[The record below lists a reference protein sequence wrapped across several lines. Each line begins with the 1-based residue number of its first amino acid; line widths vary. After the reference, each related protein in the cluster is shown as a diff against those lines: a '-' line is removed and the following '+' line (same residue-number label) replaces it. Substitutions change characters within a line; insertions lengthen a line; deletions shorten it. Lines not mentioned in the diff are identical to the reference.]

1 MRGWFGTVPWRTLN
15 IGMGSNHQQRQATLS
30 WLFVGLLFV
39 LCGALGVLQ
48 YRWIGEVSIAARDR
62 MHASLQAGL
71 DRVSRD
77 FQAELTAACR
87 AIAPEDAVDP
97 AKITAQVAARYAAW
111 KGSGHQA
118 QMFRA
123 VGVASRQ
130 DDAIVLRLAGA
141 DGRLETAPW
150 PDEWKAMHEFLQ
162 EMPVRESR
170 GRRGGMPG
178 AEPGTA
184 FELPVFN
191 TLPPMPGFSERD
203 AQRRGIDW
211 LVFDLNLKYVGGVV
225 LPELLQRH
233 LGAAGTLEYQFEIVP
248 RGSQT
253 ALYSS
258 DPDPQSRIAA
268 NADASA
274 GIFDVSPDMLR
285 PRGRGGR
292 GFGLDGPRGPGGPGG
307 ARWDLFVRHR
317 SGSLEAVVAGT
328 RQRNLAVTAGVL
340 LLIIASAAALIRFTR
355 RAQRLAEL
363 QMNFVAGVSHELRTP
378 LTVINTAAYNL
389 QSSVSRN
396 PEQVAKYGALIR
408 QESGRLKELVEQV
421 LSFAGSKAGR
431 ITQEAQPLAVE
442 EILEASMD
450 ATRTAL
456 ESGHFVLEK
465 HIAPGLPLIAGD
477 PRALQ
482 HALQNLLSNAV
493 KYGAG
498 NGASNWIG
506 VSAAESHEGGR
517 AMIEIRV
524 ADHGPGI
531 PADEQ
536 KQIFDPFFRGKR
548 ALQDQ
553 VHGTGLG
560 LTLVKEIV
568 TAHRGTIVV
577 RSQPETGTEFVVRLP
592 VAPKEYQDEFAN
604 STSRG

>member
-1 MRGWFGTVPWRTLN
+1 MSVNF
-15 IGMGSNHQQRQATLS
+15 QQRQTALS
-30 WLFVGLLFV
+30 WLFVGVLFV
-39 LCGALGVLQ
+39 LCGALGLLQ
-48 YRWIGEVSIAARDR
+48 YRWIGEVSIAARAR

-77 FQAELTAACR
+77 FQAELTSACR
-87 AIAPEDAVDP
+87 AIAPEDAVDA
-97 AKITAQVAARYAAW
+97 AKFANEVGARYAAW
-111 KGSGHQA
+111 KATGRSSQI
-118 QMFRA
+118 FRT
-123 VGVASRQ
+123 VGVVTRE
-130 DDAIVLRLAGA
+130 DVPVLRIAGA
-141 DGRLETAPW
+141 EGRLNVAPW
-150 PDEWKAMHEFLQ
+150 PVEWKEMHEFL
-162 EMPVRESR
+162 EGIAVRDGR
-170 GRRGGMPG
+170 GFRGGSPSP
-178 AEPGTA
+178 EVGTA
-184 FELPVFN
+184 FELPVFSAV
-191 TLPPMPGFSERD
+191 PPMPGFGDRNP
-203 AQRRGIDW
+203 QRRGNAW
-211 LVFDLNLKYVGGVV
+211 MVFDLNLKYVGGVL

-233 LGAAGTLEYQFEIVP
+233 LGAASTQEYQFEIVP
-248 RGSQT
+248 RGNRT
-253 ALYSS
+253 AALYSS
-258 DPDPQSRIAA
+258 DPDPESRIAA
-268 NADASA
+268 NADAST
-274 GIFDVSPDMLR
+274 GLFDVSPDMLR

-292 GFGLDGPRGPGGPGG
+292 GFGSEGPRGPGGPGG
-307 ARWDLFVRHR
+307 GRWELSVRHR
-317 SGSLEAVVAGT
+317 SGSLEAVVDRA
-328 RQRNLAVTAGVL
+328 RQRNLAVTGGVL

-396 PEQVAKYGALIR
+396 PEQVARYGALIR

-431 ITQEAQPLAVE
+431 ITQDAQPLAVA
-442 EILEASMD
+442 EIIEASVE
-450 ATRTAL
+450 ASRTVI
-456 ESGHFVLEK
+456 EGSHFVLEK
-465 HIAPGLPLIAGD
+465 NITPELPLIAGD

-493 KYGAG
+493 KYGG
-498 NGASNWIG
+498 NGSANWIG
-506 VSAAESHEGGR
+506 VSAAETHEGGH

-531 PADEQ
+531 PAEEQ

-568 TAHRGTIVV
+568 TAHRGTLTI
-577 RSQPETGTEFVVRLP
+577 RSQPEKGTEFVVRLP

-604 STSRG
+604 SSSGG